1 MTLTANFA
9 KKSTNGSS
17 PVTVR
22 RHAIATKPSTAT
34 SAARYFGAGIALQEK
49 IVLLAGIRVTRGE
62 ILSVTASLDAVGGW
76 LPEER
81 DKYGRSPD

>member
-1 MTLTANFA
+1 M
-9 KKSTNGSS
+9 
-17 PVTVR
+17 
-22 RHAIATKPSTAT
+22 
-34 SAARYFGAGIALQEK
+34 QEK

-81 DKYGRSPD
+81 DKYGRSTD